1 VKLLPHLVYDVMLAR
16 VLDHLET
23 EIIVRPNLGDR
34 ARDRAPWVTLGGAVD
49 QYSKTRALRGLRAR
63 RERQP

>member
-1 VKLLPHLVYDVMLAR
+1 MLAR

-34 ARDRAPWVTLGGAVD
+34 RVIELLGSRSGV
-49 QYSKTRALRGLRAR
+49 L
-63 RERQP
+63 